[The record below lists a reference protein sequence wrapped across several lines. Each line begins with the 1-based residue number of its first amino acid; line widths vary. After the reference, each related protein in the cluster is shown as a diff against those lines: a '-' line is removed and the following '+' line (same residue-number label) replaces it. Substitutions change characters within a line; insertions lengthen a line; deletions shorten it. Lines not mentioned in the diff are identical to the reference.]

1 MWINTIDYQM
11 FILHRFSNRAL
22 QRVYHL
28 YCATEHAHCLC
39 CQTSVYTVLQ
49 LHQVLWIC
57 LTFLDNS
64 DSKESVASHTSNNG
78 LQPVKPADASR
89 SATGNGSYATVEPSP
104 LMCGNQCLCG
114 HESER

>member
-1 MWINTIDYQM
+1 M
-11 FILHRFSNRAL
+11 
-22 QRVYHL
+22 HL
-28 YCATEHAHCLC
+28 ASADKLVCARWC
-39 CQTSVYTVLQ
+39 SYIKFYK
-49 LHQVLWIC
+49 IC